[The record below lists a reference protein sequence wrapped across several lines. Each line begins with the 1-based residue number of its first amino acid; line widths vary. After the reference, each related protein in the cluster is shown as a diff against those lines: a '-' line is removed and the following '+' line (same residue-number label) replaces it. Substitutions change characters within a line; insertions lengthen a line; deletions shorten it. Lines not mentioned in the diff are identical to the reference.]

1 MVAIMKVRYF
11 DYAATTP
18 VRAEVIKEMIPYL
31 NIEYGNPSSIYSIGR
46 KNRKVVEESRAKVA
60 KFINAKP
67 NEIYFTSCGSESD
80 NLAIKGIMMANKE
93 KGKHLIT
100 TKIEHPAVLNSCKWL
115 ENNGYEVTYLNVDSN
130 GKVSLT
136 ELEDSIRPDT
146 ALISIMY
153 ANNEVGTIQPIESI
167 GKIAKKHGVI
177 FHTDAVQATG
187 SIQID
192 VEKLNIDALSLSGHK
207 LYAPKGIGALY
218 VKDGVKFSSIQHG
231 GHQEN
236 NKRSGTENVAS
247 IVALGKAVELISNN
261 FDAYNEKIRQLRDFY
276 ISEIESRFD
285 EAKLNGDRFDRISG
299 NANIS
304 FKGVDAEQLL
314 LNLDLYG
321 ICASAGSACTSGSA
335 SPSHVLLAMGLKEEY
350 IQGALRVSFGL
361 GNTIE
366 DVKFLIDKIGEC
378 IKKCKIY

>member
-1 MVAIMKVRYF
+1 MKVRYF

>member
-1 MVAIMKVRYF
+1 MRMRYF

-18 VRAEVIKEMIPYL
+18 VMPDVIKEMIPYL
-31 NIEYGNPSSIYSIGR
+31 NIEYGNPSSMYSIGR
-46 KNRKVVEESRAKVA
+46 KNRKAVEESRAKVA
-60 KFINAKP
+60 KFINAKT

-93 KGKHLIT
+93 KGRHLIT

-115 ENNGYEVTYLNVDSN
+115 ESNGFNVTYLNVDSN
-130 GKVSLT
+130 GKVNLA
-136 ELEDSIRPDT
+136 ELENSIRSDT
-146 ALISIMY
+146 VLISVMY
-153 ANNEVGTIQPIESI
+153 ANNEVGTIEPIESI
-167 GKIAKKHGVI
+167 GEIARAHGVI
-177 FHTDAVQATG
+177 FHTDAVQAVG

-192 VEKLNIDALSLSGHK
+192 VEKLKVDALSLSGHK
-207 LYAPKGIGALY
+207 IYAPKGIGALY
-218 VKDGVKFSSIQHG
+218 VREGVKFSSIQHG

-236 NKRSGTENVAS
+236 NKRAGTENVAG
-247 IVALGKAVELISNN
+247 IVALGKAIDLVIKD
-261 FDAYNEKIRQLRDFY
+261 FDKYNTNIKQLRDFY

-285 EAKLNGDRFDRISG
+285 DAKLNGDRFDRIAG

-314 LNLDLYG
+314 LNLDSYG
-321 ICASAGSACTSGSA
+321 ICASAGSACTSGLA
-335 SPSHVLLAMGLKEEY
+335 TPSHVLLAMGLKEEY

-366 DVKFLIDKIGEC
+366 DVKFLVDKIGESL
-378 IKKCKIY
+378 KKCRRF